1 MKIEVWAKSSIF
13 LLIVL
18 YEGINFHG
26 TGTNHELLF
35 ISFLNTYY
43 IKNNILVIYPLYFLV
58 FTFSNCDMGTST
70 PICENLVS
78 KRNIEYY
85 DMKPIGRDTMPQVSH

>member
-1 MKIEVWAKSSIF
+1 MKIEVCVKFSIF

-78 KRNIEYY
+78 ERNI
-85 DMKPIGRDTMPQVSH
+85 